1 VLAFLPWLALAVA
14 QVLDSWFLCD
24 DAFICFRYARNLI
37 EGHGLV
43 FNRGER
49 VEGYTQLA
57 WVLEIAALWG
67 WLGIRPE
74 HGSLLLSVAFTLG
87 TGFLTLRLAH
97 ATPLPQLRRVATWL
111 AAGLLAINASF
122 GAWTTSG
129 METRQFTFLVLA
141 GLVLFTNGRMAWGS
155 LALGLATLTRPEG
168 ALVAIVCI
176 AWHLS
181 RSFARGSLTMRTLLA
196 AAGPVLVLAG
206 AQLVLRLLYYDDWL
220 PNTWHAKH
228 VRPWYEAGSRYL
240 LSATVDTGLYLQVPL
255 AMLAAWVLRNSVR
268 GRLHLLSLLCVLPH
282 AAYCAHIGGDFFEY
296 RFLDFY
302 WPLLAIA
309 CADAIVWLARGRR
322 AVAVAL
328 GAVIIAYCACLQIS
342 MVWLSRDLD
351 TRAETAYLHV
361 ELSASTAPWLRWLP
375 GGLELAAISNRARF
389 HNVRHLVG
397 QRVRE
402 HVVFGRQRQRDW
414 SPYERLERGL
424 LPRDAVAATNAVGA
438 MPFYL
443 ADLTVIDQL
452 GLCDRVIARA
462 PVVTP
467 NSERIL
473 AHDRRPPLGYLEQRG
488 VNIDVKP
495 PAASCAAALGAA
507 PFALRFAEQLW
518 MPFDSPDP
526 AWVERAF
533 GHLDLARRAPLTLA
547 GCSNGVSVVQRTA
560 TLVWSSP
567 ADAGLDYRAAS
578 SFGQGPIKLL
588 GREVPLSDDL
598 LLQITLGEQMPG
610 WFRGYA
616 GRLDALGTATVQIEV
631 PEIEWLRGRT
641 MHTVFLSL
649 RDGAIVSVSSPMW
662 FEIR

>member
-1 VLAFLPWLALAVA
+1 MLAFLPWLALAVA
-14 QVLDSWFLCD
+14 QVLDAWFLCD

-74 HGSLLLSVAFTLG
+74 HASLVLSVAFTLG
-87 TGFLTLRLAH
+87 TAFWTLRLAH
-97 ATPLPQLRRVATWL
+97 ATPLAQMRWVATWL
-111 AAGLLAINASF
+111 AAGLLAVNASF

-129 METRQFTFLVLA
+129 METRQFTFLAVA
-141 GLVLFTNGRMAWGS
+141 GLGLFSSDRTAWGS
-155 LALGLATLTRPEG
+155 LALGLATWTRPEG
-168 ALVAIVCI
+168 ALLALVCI
-176 AWHLS
+176 GWHLAAS
-181 RSFARGSLTMRTLLA
+181 RACGSRISRNLLA
-196 AAGPVLVLAG
+196 AAGPVVVLVVAMF
-206 AQLVLRLLYYDDWL
+206 AFRLLYYGDWL
-220 PNTWHAKH
+220 PNTYHAKH
-228 VRPWYEAGSRYL
+228 IRPWYEAGSRYL
-240 LSATVDTGLYLQVPL
+240 LSATLDTGLYLQLPL
-255 AMLAAWVLRNSVR
+255 TLLAVCVFRKTAR
-268 GRLHLLSLLCVLPH
+268 GSLHLLALLCVVPH

-309 CADAIVWLARGRR
+309 SADAIVWLARGRR
-322 AVAVAL
+322 LVAVGL
-328 GAVIIAYCACLQIS
+328 GAVIIAYCASVQSS

-351 TRAETAYLHV
+351 TREQTAHLYV
-361 ELSASTAPWLRWLP
+361 ELNAATAPWLGWLP

-389 HNVRHLVG
+389 DNVRHLVG

-414 SPYERLERGL
+414 SPYERLPRGL
-424 LPRDAVAATNAVGA
+424 LPRDAVAATNAAGA

-452 GLCDRVIARA
+452 GLCDRVIARS
-462 PVVTP
+462 PVTTP
-467 NSERIL
+467 NRERIL
-473 AHDRRPPLGYLEQRG
+473 AHDRRPPPGYLEQRG

-495 PAASCAAALGAA
+495 AAASSAAAFAAA
-507 PFALRFAEQLW
+507 PFAVRFDDDLW

-533 GHLDLARRAPLTLA
+533 VGRDLVRRAPLTL
-547 GCSNGVSVVQRTA
+547 STSSDGVSVAQRTA
-560 TLVWSSP
+560 TLVWSSV
-567 ADAGLDYRAAS
+567 ADAGLAYRAAS
-578 SFGQGPIKLL
+578 SFGPGPSKLL
-588 GREVPLSDDL
+588 GREIPLSADV
-598 LLQITLGEQMPG
+598 LLQITLGDQLPAV
-610 WFRGYA
+610 FRGYA
-616 GRLDALGTATVQIEV
+616 GRLDARGRATVQIEV
-631 PEIEWLRGRT
+631 PEIDWLRGRT
-641 MHTVFLSL
+641 VHTVFMSL
-649 RDGAIVSVSSPMW
+649 RDGAIVSVSAPMW